1 MSTRLLVFATAV
13 VLPLAAACS
22 SGSGATPAGSTNAAA
37 RSTVASTAASASSA
51 KSSSAS
57 SAAATKPTGAPAAT
71 VTSTG
76 STAAATTAAAATATA
91 KRASTVAPVEDVVAG
106 DIPDNQAFVTYSP
119 PSGGYSIKV
128 PEGWA
133 RTTDGAATVFS
144 DKFNSIRIEAVP
156 LAAAPTVASVTDTDV
171 AAIATTAKGFA
182 AGKVS
187 VVKRKAGSGI
197 LATYQVDGASNG
209 VTDKIVKLDVERYVF
224 WRSGTAVVVTLAGAA
239 GSDNVDP
246 WKIVTDGFVWA

>member
-1 MSTRLLVFATAV
+1 MRARPAVMIAAALLV
-13 VLPLAAACS
+13 PLAAACG
-22 SGSGATPAGSTNAAA
+22 SGSGAKTVGSSAAV
-37 RSTVASTAASASSA
+37 STSAASSTKPSTATSAAPPKATTAASTASTAKASASASTAA
-51 KSSSAS
+51 
-57 SAAATKPTGAPAAT
+57 AA
-71 VTSTG
+71 
-76 STAAATTAAAATATA
+76 
-91 KRASTVAPVEDVVAG
+91 TVAPVEDVVAG

-144 DKFNSIRIEAVP
+144 DKFNSIRVET
-156 LAAAPTVASVTDTDV
+156 LALADAPTVASVTVTDL
-171 AAIATTAKGFA
+171 AAISTAKGFK

-187 VVKRKAGSGI
+187 AVKRKVGSGI
-197 LATYQVDGASNG
+197 LATYQIDGASNG

-224 WRSGTAVVVTLAGAA
+224 WRSGTAIIVTLSGAA

-246 WKIVTDGFVWA
+246 WKIVTDGLAWA